1 MNQIITAEVR
11 ELFVAYEI
19 YIEAALQYR
28 AGVGAFRK
36 RAEAGALIALQ
47 ERMQYALKRLLNV
60 AVAGQGE
67 DYIELRLPAVGRIGT
82 SKIIDCPRYAIIDV
96 IDEDIDEKPITGP
109 GIAQVVAG
117 ERVAL
122 SNPEFSL
129 RVHRIELD
137 SEGQG
142 LAPLFGELLPFR
154 LQF

>member
-36 RAEAGALIALQ
+36 RAEAGALTALQ
-47 ERMQYALKRLLNV
+47 ERMQFALKRLLNV
-60 AVAGQGE
+60 AVAGQGA
-67 DYIELRLPAVGRIGT
+67 DYIELRLPASGRVGMT
-82 SKIIDCPRYAIIDV
+82 KIIDCPRYAIT
-96 IDEDIDEKPITGP
+96 EGP

-117 ERVAL
+117 ERLAL

-129 RVHRIELD
+129 RIHRIELD

-142 LAPLFGELLPFR
+142 LAPLFGDLLPFV